1 MWIYNTALGVNQQY
15 IGGAWT
21 NNASGSVVN
30 ADTST
35 AGKVEI
41 ATQTEFDAGT
51 DVGSTGATLVAP
63 PSVVNSLKS
72 ITTITKLA

>member
-30 ADTST
+30 ADTAT

-41 ATQTEFDAGT
+41 ATQAEFDAGT
-51 DVGSTGATLVAP
+51 DVGVTGATLVAP
-63 PSVVNSLKS
+63 PSIVN
-72 ITTITKLA
+72 TISTMTYIA